1 MKKTSF
7 IKKFTNFIDKLAS
20 SCKWNIFIISM
31 FSIFAIIELIEKDY
45 LFAGLDIL
53 IVMSETLALKTNI
66 ASKKLKKI
74 KE

>member
-1 MKKTSF
+1 MKKLNLIEKFAKF
-7 IKKFTNFIDKLAS
+7 INKLAS

-31 FSIFAIIELIEKDY
+31 FGIFAILELIEKDY

-66 ASKKLKKI
+66 ANKKLKKI